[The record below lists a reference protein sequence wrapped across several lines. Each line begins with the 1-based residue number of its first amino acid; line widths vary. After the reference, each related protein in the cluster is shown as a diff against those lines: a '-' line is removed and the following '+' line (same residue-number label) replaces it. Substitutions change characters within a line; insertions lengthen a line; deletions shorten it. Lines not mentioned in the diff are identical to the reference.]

1 MEVFSFRYIYL
12 LNIYIYKYFRATA
25 RDIFATLHVVCD
37 EDLSLS
43 TCTDLF
49 GRQLQRIF
57 ETHCIRHFT
66 LQYEYIEP
74 GGNINKCAYGGPR
87 RRHRGHQS
95 TSEDNDNITNQSQID
110 LRINSSQ
117 TDVSD
122 LLRRSV

>member
-1 MEVFSFRYIYL
+1 LKFSCFFCTTEC
-12 LNIYIYKYFRATA
+12 FRATA

-74 GGNINKCAYGGPR
+74 GGNINKCAYGGTR

-95 TSEDNDNITNQSQID
+95 TSEDNDNILIQSQID
-110 LRINSSQ
+110 LRITSSQ
-117 TDVSD
+117 TDVTD